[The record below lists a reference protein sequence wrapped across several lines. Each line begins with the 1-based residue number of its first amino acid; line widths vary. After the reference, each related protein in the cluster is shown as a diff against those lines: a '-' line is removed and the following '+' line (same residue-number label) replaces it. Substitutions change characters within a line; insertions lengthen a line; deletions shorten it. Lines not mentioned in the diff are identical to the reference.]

1 MPEAMNKG
9 ARDMSVFG
17 MVTQAT
23 FLAVQ
28 VVLMVSHG
36 IRTSN
41 ILFSVVCIGGF
52 VLFAAVYIRKND
64 RPSWPRRRT
73 TCTKTATQNK
83 SEYIDEIIKKCETNG

>member
-1 MPEAMNKG
+1 MPEAMNKN
-9 ARDMSVFG
+9 ARDMAVFG

-52 VLFAAVYIRKND
+52 ALFAAVYLRMKRED
-64 RPSWPRRRT
+64 SM
-73 TCTKTATQNK
+73 
-83 SEYIDEIIKKCETNG
+83 